1 MDKKIRELKLNEV
14 KAVVGGAYTATMAT
28 TYVKPTSTSLIK
40 PTSTFS
46 AFSA

>member
-1 MDKKIRELKLNEV
+1 MDKKICELKLNEI
-14 KAVVGGAYTATMAT
+14 KEVVGGAYTVTMSA

-46 AFSA
+46 TFRA